1 MEFNEYIKKISGSDF
16 TAKDFRTWA
25 GTVQAL
31 MAFKEL
37 GLYETQTEAKKKI
50 VEALDKVSVQLGN
63 TRNVCKKYYVHP
75 VIISLYE
82 SGSIEKY
89 LKELDKIEKDDDKS
103 GLTAEEKIVMK
114 ILKTNI

>member
-1 MEFNEYIKKISGSDF
+1 
-16 TAKDFRTWA
+16 
-25 GTVQAL
+25 

-37 GLYETQTEAKKKI
+37 GSYETQTEAKKKI

-75 VIISLYE
+75 VIVSLYE
-82 SGSIEKY
+82 TGEIEKY

-103 GLTAEEKIVMK
+103 GLTAEEKIMMK
-114 ILKTNI
+114 ILKTNKS